1 MTATDL
7 TDPIVALGRD
17 RANARQQ
24 GDGNANLCVVSSV
37 DADGEPQAR
46 VLVLRDIE
54 SRLAI
59 FFNGSSPKASEFDH
73 SYCISVLSW
82 LPSLGV
88 QYRMACRLEAIDPQ
102 VVRESWQLRPLAAKR
117 LDWLYQRSPQG
128 STVEDRETLLARLE
142 QMESDTAPAN
152 ALGFFLDPMRI
163 DRLAL
168 DNETG
173 VHDRHLFE
181 REGNEWRCQ
190 TLIP

>member
-1 MTATDL
+1 MEL
-7 TDPIVALGRD
+7 TDPIAALGRD
-17 RANARQQ
+17 RASAREQ

-37 DADGEPQAR
+37 DANGEPQAR

-59 FFNGSSPKASEFDH
+59 FLNGSSPKASEFGRSDG
-73 SYCISVLSW
+73 ISVLTW

-88 QYRMACRLEAIDPQ
+88 QYRISCRLEAIDPHI
-102 VVRESWQLRPLAAKR
+102 VRESWQLRPLAAKR

-128 STVEDRETLLARLE
+128 SAVADRKTLLARLE

-152 ALGFFLDPMRI
+152 ALGFFLDPVRV

-173 VHDRHLFE
+173 VHDRLLFE
-181 REGNEWRCQ
+181 RDGDGWRCQ
-190 TLIP
+190 LLVP